1 MADKLIRLPQLQR
14 FKTNADAKY
23 QDKISAGT
31 GITLTGTTVS
41 VTNPV
46 QPVFYATVTAAGWSG
61 TSNAV
66 TVQGITSS
74 DNIEIVGFDPTGLS
88 SATAASVYEALS
100 YITYGATSTDTIT
113 FYALNGTV
121 PAVDIPIIL
130 RKLV

>member
-1 MADKLIRLPQLQR
+1 MAEKIIRLPQLQR

-23 QDKISAGT
+23 QDKLTAGT
-31 GITLTGTTVS
+31 GITISGNTVS

-46 QPVFYATVTAAGWSG
+46 QPVFYVTVLATGWSG

-74 DNIEIVGFDPTGLS
+74 DNIEIIGFNPTGLS
-88 SATAASVYEALS
+88 DTQAAAVYEALS
-100 YITYGATSTDTIT
+100 LITYGSTSIDTIT
-113 FYALNGTV
+113 FYALNGSV
-121 PAVDIPIIL
+121 PDVNIPLIL